1 MLAADVSCN
10 KSIGDHG
17 ARRILEI
24 TGERERERER
34 EGRHGAVRTEREGE
48 YSGEHDAVQI
58 RTTQCSTVQHR
69 TVQCSVV

>member
-34 EGRHGAVRTEREGE
+34 GKARCGENREG
-48 YSGEHDAVQI
+48 GRVQW
-58 RTTQCSTVQHR
+58 RARCSAEQDNTVQYG
-69 TVQCSVV
+69 TA